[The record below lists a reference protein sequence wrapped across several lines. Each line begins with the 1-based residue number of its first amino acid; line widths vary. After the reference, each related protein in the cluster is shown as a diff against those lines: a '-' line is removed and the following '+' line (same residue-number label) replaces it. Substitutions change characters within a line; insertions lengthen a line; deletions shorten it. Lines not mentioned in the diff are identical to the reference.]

1 MMRRFQRWRLTKV
14 GAHKPRGRGVDKHG
28 AFTVLAIECRMARGS
43 LHMKT
48 KALSGWIVPALILL
62 IAVMF
67 NPKLGTPLVI
77 GYIVYILWSKRSLLM
92 THFAVKKY
100 RQGDME
106 GALTWYARAAAGRN
120 AKPMVYLSYALV
132 LLKAGDLDAA
142 EENLASVA
150 ESELSEYD
158 RNVLTAMGGLLKWKR
173 GNPRRAA
180 VDLKSLADE
189 FKNPTLFGA
198 LGSLYLSEGMLDA
211 ALRHNSEADEIAHD
225 DQIIR
230 DNLART
236 YYLTGEVEK
245 AEEIFDDLIDRAVH
259 MPEPYLNKALIL
271 RSRDKTDEALS
282 VVSRAMQYP
291 YSHLSYF
298 SREEIEGIIER
309 IESAAE

>member
-1 MMRRFQRWRLTKV
+1 
-14 GAHKPRGRGVDKHG
+14 
-28 AFTVLAIECRMARGS
+28 
-43 LHMKT
+43 MKT